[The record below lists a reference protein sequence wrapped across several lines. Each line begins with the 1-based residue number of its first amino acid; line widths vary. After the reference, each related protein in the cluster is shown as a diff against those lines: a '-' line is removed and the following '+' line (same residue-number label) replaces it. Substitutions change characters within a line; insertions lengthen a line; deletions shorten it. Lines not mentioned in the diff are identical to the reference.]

1 MEPYFELRRMQRLT
15 KSLATEPKV
24 EARPRKWLFPVVL
37 VVLQEESSY
46 GYEIMERLAREF
58 GFEQVSP
65 GTIYRT
71 LRQMEKEGLCD
82 SEWETSAEDG
92 LARRMYYIT
101 DYGEAYLDAWVEAC
115 KEYGWVMSNFSRVY
129 TNSRPRTS

>member
-1 MEPYFELRRMQRLT
+1 
-15 KSLATEPKV
+15 
-24 EARPRKWLFPVVL
+24 VVL

-58 GFEQVSP
+58 GFEQISP

-92 LARRMYYIT
+92 RPRRLYFIT
-101 DYGEAYLDAWVEAC
+101 DDGEAYLDTWVQAC
-115 KEYGWVMSNFSRVY
+115 KEYGRVMDNLSRVY
-129 TNSRPRTS
+129 TSSRPRTS

>member
-1 MEPYFELRRMQRLT
+1 M
-15 KSLATEPKV
+15 ATEPKV

-46 GYEIMERLAREF
+46 GYEIMERLAGEF
-58 GFEQVSP
+58 GFEQISP

-82 SEWETSAEDG
+82 SE
-92 LARRMYYIT
+92 
-101 DYGEAYLDAWVEAC
+101 
-115 KEYGWVMSNFSRVY
+115 
-129 TNSRPRTS
+129 